1 MKYSG
6 GTVYVDLSSGHMFI
20 QPQISLK
27 ASETIIGKRRF
38 ERMLNNFGHD
48 VKVYLGDNG
57 VFKSKEFQ
65 EELRNRGQ
73 EMEFCGVGAHH
84 QNGVAER
91 AIRTVSE
98 AARTM
103 MIHAAIYWPGSVS
116 MDLWP
121 MAVEYATYI
130 YNRMPGMN
138 TGVAPLELITGARL
152 NPNDLRGMRV
162 WGCPCYVLDPKV
174 QDGNKLPRWVP
185 KARRG
190 QFLGRSRTHASSIG
204 LIKNMTTGYL
214 STQFHV
220 VYDDFFTTVASTGDN
235 VALEETWNYIYQ
247 FMREAFRDED
257 DLDRVPELTDEWMT
271 ESETERRQR
280 PEPVSNQTRT
290 ANIPNF
296 QDVNEDVQDR
306 DLDNEERDS
315 GIDDDVSSRD
325 NREVMSNPE
334 GVRRNPQGFSEE

>member
-1 MKYSG
+1 
-6 GTVYVDLSSGHMFI
+6 
-20 QPQISLK
+20 
-27 ASETIIGKRRF
+27 
-38 ERMLNNFGHD
+38 
-48 VKVYLGDNG
+48 
-57 VFKSKEFQ
+57 
-65 EELRNRGQ
+65 
-73 EMEFCGVGAHH
+73 
-84 QNGVAER
+84 
-91 AIRTVSE
+91 
-98 AARTM
+98 
-103 MIHAAIYWPGSVS
+103 
-116 MDLWP
+116 
-121 MAVEYATYI
+121 
-130 YNRMPGMN
+130 MN